1 MILVN
6 ERFISADHI
15 EHIYIEPL
23 PTEGHH
29 AVIVQLSGS
38 AAIFGRHD
46 FLTLQM
52 AFELR
57 RRFVRAIV
65 NYKSSDTP
73 EIQHV
78 KMPTYQ
84 EVHPESETENSSAR
98 HPREKSH
105 HERHTSP

>member
-1 MILVN
+1 MILIN
-6 ERFISADHI
+6 QRFISADHI

-23 PTEGHH
+23 PTEGQH

-46 FLTLQM
+46 AMTLKM

-57 RRFVRAIV
+57 RRMVKAIV
-65 NYKSSDTP
+65 DYKSSDKP

-78 KMPTYQ
+78 DIPTYQ
-84 EVHPESETENSSAR
+84 EMHPEEESETQ
-98 HPREKSH
+98 
-105 HERHTSP
+105 

>member
-1 MILVN
+1 MILIN

-29 AVIVQLSGS
+29 AVIVQLSGN

-46 FLTLQM
+46 AMTMQM

-57 RRFVRAIV
+57 RRIVKAIV
-65 NYKSSDTP
+65 NYKSSDKP

-78 KMPTYQ
+78 DLPKYE
-84 EVHPESETENSSAR
+84 EVHPKEDSENS
-98 HPREKSH
+98 
-105 HERHTSP
+105 

>member
-23 PTEGHH
+23 RTQGHH

-57 RRFVRAIV
+57 RRIVKAIV
-65 NYKSSDTP
+65 KYKSSDSP

-78 KMPTYQ
+78 ELPTYQ
-84 EVHPESETENSSAR
+84 EVHPEAEN
-98 HPREKSH
+98 EKS
-105 HERHTSP
+105 